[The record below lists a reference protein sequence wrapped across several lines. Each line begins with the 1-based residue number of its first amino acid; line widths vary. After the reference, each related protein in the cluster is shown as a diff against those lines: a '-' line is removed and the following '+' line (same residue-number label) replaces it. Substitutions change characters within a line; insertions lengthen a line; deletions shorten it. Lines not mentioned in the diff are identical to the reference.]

1 MNKESLSGLLRGME
15 RELAPELSREQEREL
30 SLLTRPQQHEL
41 SVPSRQAAQ
50 DYAPPGYREAID
62 PIIAAL
68 LTHLPPP
75 GEVWPKEA
83 RKLWVD
89 LLTGSFQMIYRE
101 PDPNLPA
108 LPKISTEDAKG

>member
-1 MNKESLSGLLRGME
+1 MSEPMIPMLRGLE
-15 RELAPELSREQEREL
+15 RELAPELNRAQRQEL
-30 SLLTRPQQHEL
+30 SAP
-41 SVPSRQAAQ
+41 PRQAPQ
-50 DYAPPGYREAID
+50 DYAPRYREPDDEID
-62 PIIAAL
+62 PIIKAL

-75 GEVWPKEA
+75 GGVWPMEA